1 MTVVSKRTL
10 AAVFAVAASAAL
22 FFVLM
27 ADRVTVHAQTD
38 ATPAQG
44 GPVVVWETAIPE
56 DWPAGQASHFIM
68 SFEAYAAGEET
79 LTFTLRESADTA
91 KFSLIPAGVN
101 AHGSHI
107 AHLVLREG
115 QELDYETQ
123 STYLIGV
130 QVSAGVGPVTEIL
143 LRLRITD
150 VDETIPTPTASPAPT
165 PTTSPVPTPTAP
177 ADPCFE
183 PISGSVSIVRSWS
196 ASCLSVNRPN
206 AEGPGD
212 YYARFFTFSLEE
224 TATVTI
230 TLTSEVDTYL
240 YLMNGSEKDGEI
252 EAKNDD
258 IVPYS
263 NFNSGI
269 EDQELNPGDYTVEAT
284 AFDAR
289 KSGNFMLTVS
299 GLPDIGQPQSDC
311 STGAAV
317 PNPDDNTELVTDCE
331 TLLGLR
337 DMLAGSGLL
346 NWSAN
351 VAIENWNGISVSSS
365 PRRVTHLSLDQSGL
379 DGTIPSGLGSI
390 SALEVLSLS
399 GNDLSGTIP
408 TELGNLSNLTELSVD
423 ANRLTGEIPAELGNL
438 ANLRTL
444 SLDDN
449 RLSGQ
454 IPVEL
459 ADLSNLQELNLSGNS
474 LRGCIPPA
482 LQDTA
487 ANDLSELG
495 LLPCASGRCSMGSAV
510 ENPAENPGLVVD
522 CNALLGMMHTLGGS
536 ASLNWSDDTSIEDW
550 EGITTGGSPRRVTH
564 LELNSRGLTG
574 RLPRTLGTLSELQI
588 LWLTNDKITG
598 GISAELGSLSNLKW
612 LNLSGNQLSGG
623 MPAELGGLASL
634 ELLNFSDNRLSGE
647 IPGELGNLSNLKD
660 AYLQNNLLD
669 GQLPPELGDLSN
681 LENLILSGNLFS
693 GEIPAELGGLSSL
706 TVLNLDRNRLEG
718 SIPGELADLSNMT
731 NLHLAGNRLS
741 GEIPRE
747 LGSLTSLEALHLSR
761 NRLTGEIPPELGA
774 IPNLKTVR
782 MGGNALGGC
791 IPQELRDVP
800 DNDFVALGLMY
811 CDEGACA
818 GGTAVEDPNDNRGLV
833 ADCQALL
840 AAKDGLRG
848 TATLNWSTDI
858 AVQDWEGVT
867 IGDSPRRVIEL
878 TLNQRRLDG
887 AVPPELGNLA
897 KLEEL
902 SLSGNQLSGT
912 IPERLVR
919 LASLETLS
927 LSDNQLDGKIPHQLT
942 RLSNL
947 KELHLSG
954 NSLSGCIP
962 DELEDVENNDL
973 DALGLLFCGKIDC
986 SSGTAVQMPDDDAGL
1001 VADCEIL
1008 LAVRDTLAGD
1018 IFLNWSANVAIE
1030 EWDGITVGG
1039 STKRITHIR
1048 LSGMGLNGEIPPEL
1062 GRLSNLE
1069 ELSVDSNRLSGEIPP
1084 ELGELSNLKVLK
1096 LDHNQLSGRIPPEL
1110 GVLNQLEELKISG
1123 NGLTGCVPE
1132 QWRNIAANDFE
1143 ELGLSFCGTGEC
1155 SAGAA
1160 IENPEANPGLVA
1172 DCGTLLAI
1180 RDKLKGDEG
1189 FLNWSANRSVAE
1201 WIGVT
1206 VGGSPGRVTDL
1217 NIRELKLSGEI
1228 PSELSRLSNL
1238 ETLALAGNR
1247 LSGGI
1252 PTELGEMERLKTLSL
1267 ARNRLTGEIP
1277 SELGNLSSL
1286 ETLALDRNQFTG
1298 AIPAELGN
1306 LSNLKNLYIYNNRLS
1321 DEIPEQLGDLS
1332 SLDNLYIY
1340 GNRLSGEIPP
1350 EIGKLASLRR
1360 LYLTTNRLSGQIP
1373 SELGD
1378 MASLV
1383 ELHLSSNDLS
1393 GAIPSELGNLSK
1405 LEQLRLSQNQLTGDI
1420 PAELGNLSNLEEL
1433 YLFGNRLSGCIP
1445 GGLQDVPKNDLSLL
1459 NLPDCKA
1466 GG

>member
-1 MTVVSKRTL
+1 MTVVMKRTL
-10 AAVFAVAASAAL
+10 AAFFAIAASAAL
-22 FFVLM
+22 FFILM
-27 ADRVTVHAQTD
+27 AGGSTTEAQAD
-38 ATPAQG
+38 ATPTQG

-68 SFEAYAAGEET
+68 SFEAYTAGEDT

-101 AHGSHI
+101 ADGNHI
-107 AHLVLREG
+107 AHLVLKEG

-130 QVSAGVGPVTEIL
+130 QVSAEGGPVTEIL
-143 LRLRITD
+143 LRLKITD
-150 VDETIPTPTASPAPT
+150 VDETIPTPT
-165 PTTSPVPTPTAP
+165 TSPVPTPTTP

-183 PISGSVSIVRSWS
+183 PISGSVSIVRSWN

-206 AEGPGD
+206 AEGSGD

-240 YLMNGSEKDGEI
+240 YLMKGSEKDGEI
-252 EAKNDD
+252 EAENDD

-269 EDQELNPGDYTVEAT
+269 EDQELDPGDYTIEAT
-284 AFDAR
+284 AFDAQ
-289 KSGNFMLTVS
+289 KIGNFRLIVS
-299 GLPDIGQPQSDC
+299 GLPDTGQPQSDC

-317 PNPDDNTELVTDCE
+317 PNPDDDTELVTDCE
-331 TLLGLR
+331 TLLGLK
-337 DMLAGSGLL
+337 DTLAGSGLL
-346 NWSAN
+346 NWSAD
-351 VAIENWNGISVSSS
+351 VAIEDWNGIAVSGS

-379 DGTIPSGLGSI
+379 NGTIPPALGSI
-390 SALEVLSLS
+390 SALKVLSLS

-408 TELGNLSNLTELSVD
+408 AELGNLSNLTELTVG

-449 RLSGQ
+449 HLSGQ

-459 ADLSNLQELNLSGNS
+459 ADLSNLEELNLSGNS
-474 LRGCIPPA
+474 LRGCIPPT
-482 LQDTA
+482 LQDIA

-495 LLPCASGRCSMGSAV
+495 LLTCASSECSTGSAV
-510 ENPAENPGLVVD
+510 ENPSENAGLVAD
-522 CNALLGMMHTLGGS
+522 CNALLGMMHTLGGR
-536 ASLNWSDDTSIEDW
+536 ASLNWSDDISIENW

-574 RLPRTLGTLSELQI
+574 RLPLALGTLSELQI
-588 LWLTNDKITG
+588 LWLTDSQITG
-598 GISAELGSLSNLKW
+598 GIPAELGGLSNLKW

-623 MPAELGGLASL
+623 IPTELGGLASL
-634 ELLNFSDNRLSGE
+634 ELLNLSDNRLSGG

-669 GQLPPELGDLSN
+669 GQLPPELGSLSN
-681 LENLILSGNLFS
+681 LENLTLSGNLFN
-693 GEIPAELGGLSSL
+693 GEIPADLGSMASL
-706 TVLNLDRNRLEG
+706 ITLNLDRNRLDG
-718 SIPGELADLSNMT
+718 SIPSELAGLSKLT
-731 NLHLAGNRLS
+731 NLHLTGNLLS

-761 NRLTGEIPPELGA
+761 NRLSGEIPPELGA
-774 IPNLKTVR
+774 IPNLKTTR

-800 DNDFVALGLMY
+800 DNDFIALGLMY
-811 CDEGACA
+811 CDEGACG

-858 AVQDWEGVT
+858 AIRDWEGVT
-867 IGDSPRRVIEL
+867 LGDSPKRVIEL
-878 TLNQRRLDG
+878 TLNQRQLDG
-887 AVPPELGNLA
+887 TVPPELGNLA
-897 KLEEL
+897 ELEEL
-902 SLSGNQLSGT
+902 SLSGNQLTGT
-912 IPERLVR
+912 IPDRLVR
-919 LASLETLS
+919 LANLETLS
-927 LSDNQLDGKIPHQLT
+927 LSDNQLSGEIPHQLT

-947 KELHLSG
+947 KELYLSG
-954 NSLSGCIP
+954 NNLSGCIP
-962 DELEDVENNDL
+962 DELEDVESNDL
-973 DALGLLFCGKIDC
+973 DTLGLLFCGKIDC
-986 SSGTAVQMPDDDAGL
+986 SSGTAVQMPDDHAGL

-1008 LAVRDTLAGD
+1008 LEVRDTLAGD

-1039 STKRITHIR
+1039 STKRITHIE
-1048 LSGMGLNGEIPPEL
+1048 LSGKGLNGEVPPEL
-1062 GRLSNLE
+1062 GRLSSLE
-1069 ELSVDSNRLSGEIPP
+1069 ELSMDSNRLSGKIPS

-1096 LDHNQLSGRIPPEL
+1096 LDHNQLSGEIPPEL
-1110 GVLNQLEELKISG
+1110 SALAQLEELKLSG

-1132 QWRNIAANDFE
+1132 QWKDIAANDFE
-1143 ELGLSFCGTGEC
+1143 ELGLDFCGTGEC

-1172 DCGTLLAI
+1172 DCGTLLAA

-1189 FLNWSANRSVAE
+1189 FLNWSANLSIGG

-1206 VGGSPGRVTDL
+1206 VGGSPGRVTEL
-1217 NIRELKLSGEI
+1217 NIRELKLSGKI
-1228 PSELSRLSNL
+1228 PAELSRLSKL
-1238 ETLALAGNR
+1238 ETLVLAGNS

-1252 PTELGEMERLKTLSL
+1252 PTELGEMDRLKTLSL
-1267 ARNRLTGEIP
+1267 ARNQLSGEIP
-1277 SELGNLSSL
+1277 SELGKLSVL
-1286 ETLALDRNQFTG
+1286 EILALNRNQLTG
-1298 AIPAELGN
+1298 AIPEQLGD
-1306 LSNLKNLYIYNNRLS
+1306 LTSLKNLYIYSNQLS
-1321 DEIPEQLGDLS
+1321 GEIPEQLGDLT

-1340 GNRLSGEIPP
+1340 SNRLSGEIPP
-1350 EIGKLASLRR
+1350 EMGKLSSLRR
-1360 LYLTTNRLSGQIP
+1360 LYLTNNKLSGQIP

-1383 ELHLSSNDLS
+1383 DLRLSNNDLS
-1393 GAIPSELGNLSK
+1393 GEIPSELGNLSN
-1405 LEQLRLSQNQLTGDI
+1405 LEQLRLSQNELTGSI
-1420 PAELGNLSNLEEL
+1420 PAELSNLSNLEEL

-1445 GGLQDVPKNDLSLL
+1445 EGLQDVPENDLSLL
-1459 NLPDCKA
+1459 NLPDCEA
-1466 GG
+1466 GDE